1 MAVQKRIR
9 SGKTRWIGRY
19 RAPSGKEF
27 SKTFD
32 TRREAQAWVISQ
44 ESAIRKDE
52 WVDPRGSQTTVA
64 QVCQS
69 YVDAATRP
77 GTRDSREAL
86 LKNLGPLAD
95 MTLGQL
101 TPSDIEAWYGTLT
114 TSRPWA
120 REGRPLAPSTA
131 FMAVGYLGA
140 ALQRAV
146 RDGLITKNPQRGAE
160 IPSSASP
167 RRAVDSRYIPDAVMI
182 NRFVTDLENAGQTQL
197 AFIVRILAA
206 TGMRAGE
213 LAGLTVDSLDA
224 PGLAIHIAHQAL
236 KDRSLA
242 PLKTESSRRVI
253 AVDSELMGELVDW
266 AATYAADQ
274 GGRLFTTSTGK
285 VLAGSTLS
293 AWFGWS
299 ARRLGYPRHFTAHSL
314 RHFHATALLR
324 AGVPIKT
331 VQTRLGH
338 ASASMTME
346 VYAHALPGDDVRA
359 ARAIREALSGGP
371 ETGLRAVDG

>member
-27 SKTFD
+27 SRTFD

-77 GTRDSREAL
+77 GTRDTREAM

-114 TSRPWA
+114 TKRPWA
-120 REGRPLAPSTA
+120 PNKKPLAHASAAMTL
-131 FMAVGYLGA
+131 GYLGA

-146 RDGLITKNPQRGAE
+146 RDGLITKNPQREVKIHRG
-160 IPSSASP
+160 
-167 RRAVDSRYIPDAVMI
+167 RTVHKAVDTRRIPDATMI
-182 NRFVTDLENAGQTQL
+182 NRFLADLETLGQRQL
-197 AFIVRILAA
+197 ALIVRILAA
-206 TGMRAGE
+206 TGLRAGE
-213 LAGLTVDSLDA
+213 AAGLTVDSLDA
-224 PGLAIHIAHQAL
+224 PGLVIHVTAHAGR
-236 KDRSLA
+236 DGELA

-253 AVDSELMGELVDW
+253 AVDSELMARLVDW
-266 AATYAADQ
+266 ATTHAADQ
-274 GGRLFTTSTGK
+274 GGRLFVSTTGK
-285 VLAGSTLS
+285 GLAG
-293 AWFGWS
+293 
-299 ARRLGYPRHFTAHSL
+299 ARVTGQMIRHASRLGYPDYFTPHAL

-359 ARAIREALSGGP
+359 ARVIREALSGGP